1 MTFSVPSSVPV
12 RHCGYSMARTLFEI
26 YSAGYT
32 DGFNDEHNDVN
43 DVVTSYDK
51 FYRDFKPYLDNLMKG
66 D

>member
-1 MTFSVPSSVPV
+1 MYIDEHMLDLLMQSFI
-12 RHCGYSMARTLFEI
+12 FEI